1 MSPAPEPQSDSHG
14 LGEPPSGTKVCL
26 ALQRK
31 DAADAL
37 DIGVD
42 TFDRHFRSK
51 LRCVYVGR
59 VRLYP
64 VSELE
69 RVLRENMK

>member
-1 MSPAPEPQSDSHG
+1 MGPSP
-14 LGEPPSGTKVCL
+14 EPPSDRQRAAGPPKVAAVSL

-31 DAADAL
+31 KAADAL
-37 DIGVD
+37 DVGVD
-42 TFDRHFRSK
+42 TFDRHFRPK